1 MGAADLRLHVASRL
15 SEEHLDR
22 IRGVSQRVR
31 LTYQPYSPYE
41 PSAGLEAALADV
53 EVLFSHHARFA
64 IGAAPRLRW
73 LHLPSDGVDHLRGAP
88 VMQSS
93 VTITNTRVFGI
104 PITEYVFA
112 SIIAYYRRFPQ
123 MMVRFQQGRV
133 WPVNQWDEYAGEDLA
148 GKVMAIIGYGAI
160 GRRVARVAESFDVT
174 VVATRR
180 SVTSVVREDRTE
192 VHPAGR
198 LREVLARADVVVVC
212 LPLTDETEGV
222 IGEAEL
228 RAMKPGSYLVN
239 IGRGKVIDEHALL
252 RALNEKWIG
261 GAGLDVHA
269 QTPLPADS
277 PFFDLPNVILTPHMS
292 GVSQGYFER
301 VTALF
306 CENVR
311 RYLSGEPLINL
322 VNKDKGY

>member
-1 MGAADLRLHVASRL
+1 VADLRVHVASRL

-22 IRGVSQRVR
+22 IRGVSPRVR

-41 PSAGLEAALADV
+41 PSAGLEGALVDV

-64 IGAAPRLRW
+64 MNASPRLRW
-73 LHLPSDGVDHLRGAP
+73 LQLPGDGVDHLRGAP
-88 VMQSS
+88 VMQSG

-133 WPVNQWDEYAGEDLA
+133 WPRNQWDEYAGEDLA

-160 GRRVARVAESFDVT
+160 GRRLARVAESFDVT
-174 VVATRR
+174 VIATRR
-180 SVTSVVREDRTE
+180 SIASMVREDRIE
-192 VHPAGR
+192 VHPAGH
-198 LREVLARADVVVVC
+198 LHQVLARADVVVVC
-212 LPLTDETEGV
+212 LPLTDETEGA

-228 RAMKPGSYLVN
+228 RAMKPSAYLVN

-252 RALNEKWIG
+252 RALSEKWIG

-301 VTALF
+301 VTELF
-306 CENVR
+306 CENLG

-322 VNKDKGY
+322 VDKQKGY